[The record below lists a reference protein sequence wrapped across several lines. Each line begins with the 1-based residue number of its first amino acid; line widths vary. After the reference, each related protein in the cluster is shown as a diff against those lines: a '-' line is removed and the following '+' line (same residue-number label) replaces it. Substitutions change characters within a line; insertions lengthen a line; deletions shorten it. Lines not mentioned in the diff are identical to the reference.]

1 MRKLYIA
8 LTIILLFVAIAPA
21 QDLGLNAIA
30 PKVGVLFPESPWDTG
45 FLFGAKVNMGEL
57 SENLELQPFA
67 LYWTAGASEFGVDLS
82 LSNIQIGGDV
92 VYFLPNVQ
100 GLYAGGGISINF
112 LSFDFALPS
121 FFNPFTGQTEG
132 GTTSESETRI
142 GFGLVG
148 GYEIPVGDN
157 WAFVE
162 AKYHIISDFNT
173 FEIEVGYFFD
183 LTR

>member
-1 MRKLYIA
+1 MRKMYVA
-8 LTIILLFVAIAPA
+8 LTIILMFAAIAPA
-21 QDLGLNAIA
+21 QDIGFHAIA
-30 PKVGVLFPESPWDTG
+30 PKVGVLFPEDPWDTG

-67 LYWTAGASEFGVDLS
+67 LYWTSSTDLFGIDLS
-82 LSNIQIGGDV
+82 LTNIQIGGDV
-92 VYFLPNVQ
+92 VYFLPNVE
-100 GLYAGGGISINF
+100 GLYAGGGLSINF
-112 LSFDFALPS
+112 LSFESGAT
-121 FFNPFTGQTEG
+121 FFNPFTGQTESV
-132 GTTSESETRI
+132 TEDVSDTKI

-157 WAFVE
+157 WAFIE
-162 AKYHIISDFNT
+162 GKYNIISDFNT